1 MAVAYEPTPEEIA
14 AECDKIKAS
23 WSESERCNRA
33 GYAYG
38 LRPISNSTSR
48 AWGIAAEELEE
59 E

>member
-1 MAVAYEPTPEEIA
+1 MSVAYEPTPEQIRAACLEIQA
-14 AECDKIKAS
+14 D

-48 AWGIAAEELEE
+48 AWGIAAEDVEE